1 MMFKKTV
8 IGLVICGLLFAQST
22 PVVSNA
28 AGYDLAQ
35 THALLATST
44 ASSSTVGQK
53 NALSKAKSY
62 LKMMAFSYEGLIDQL
77 IFEGYTEEEAKY
89 GADNCGAD
97 WNAQALKKAKDYL
110 KMTAFSAKGL
120 QEQLEFEKFT
130 KAEAQ
135 YGVENCGADWN
146 EQAKKKAADYLKL
159 MSFSRSGLKDQ
170 LVFEG
175 FTAEQAEYGVSQ
187 NGF

>member
-1 MMFKKTV
+1 MFKKTV
-8 IGLVICGLLFAQST
+8 IGLVICGLLFAQSS

-35 THALLATST
+35 THALLATSA
-44 ASSSTVGQK
+44 ASATTVGQK

-77 IFEGYTEEEAKY
+77 
-89 GADNCGAD
+89 
-97 WNAQALKKAKDYL
+97 
-110 KMTAFSAKGL
+110 
-120 QEQLEFEKFT
+120 
-130 KAEAQ
+130 
-135 YGVENCGADWN
+135 
-146 EQAKKKAADYLKL
+146 
-159 MSFSRSGLKDQ
+159 
-170 LVFEG
+170 VFEG